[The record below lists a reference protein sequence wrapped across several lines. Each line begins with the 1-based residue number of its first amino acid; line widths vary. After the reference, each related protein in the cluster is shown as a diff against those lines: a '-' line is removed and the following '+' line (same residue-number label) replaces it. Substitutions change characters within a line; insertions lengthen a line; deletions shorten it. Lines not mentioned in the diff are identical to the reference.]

1 MFSSNILPVAIAH
14 YILVYSTIVCYSR
27 LSYTRSC
34 FCLHA
39 LEMPGKVQ
47 EDALLATNISSN
59 PVYVVPS
66 SARRLTNPR
75 HVSMGPLFTIVIEE
89 SPKPTQDPNEP
100 STPHPHS
107 SSHNPKCSSYIYLN
121 TRPKSPQPPS
131 PKALTAKA
139 EGRRGFGP
147 KRIPEASAEAGAQ
160 LPSLGAGGEGRAPE
174 FAIRILRGYR
184 V

>member
-1 MFSSNILPVAIAH
+1 
-14 YILVYSTIVCYSR
+14 
-27 LSYTRSC
+27 
-34 FCLHA
+34 
-39 LEMPGKVQ
+39 MPRKVQ

-75 HVSMGPLFTIVIEE
+75 HVSMGPLFTTVIEE

-100 STPHPHS
+100 STPHPQAPTTP
-107 SSHNPKCSSYIYLN
+107 NAQVIYTLIH
-121 TRPKSPQPPS
+121 PQPPS

-160 LPSLGAGGEGRAPE
+160 LPSLGGRGGRTGPG
-174 FAIRILRGYR
+174 IRDKNSSWVPGVGLGSFTRVLRGF
-184 V
+184 